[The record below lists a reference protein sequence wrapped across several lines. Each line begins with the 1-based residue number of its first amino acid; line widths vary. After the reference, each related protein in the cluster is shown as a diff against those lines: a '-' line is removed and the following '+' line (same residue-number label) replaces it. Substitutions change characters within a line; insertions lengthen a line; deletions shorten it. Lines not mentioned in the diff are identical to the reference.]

1 MCVCVATEA
10 AMFVVFSVSCFL
22 KRIFMGRQVKVKNK
36 PALVVGGRSNRS
48 NDDVWANTAGFTNS
62 NAGLKTAE
70 NCCTKHET
78 ERGEK
83 ENIIYARALAKKLI
97 VWET

>member
-36 PALVVGGRSNRS
+36 PALVVGGKKQSIKRRRLNQYCWF
-48 NDDVWANTAGFTNS
+48 NQ
-62 NAGLKTAE
+62 LKRRVE
-70 NCCTKHET
+70 NC
-78 ERGEK
+78 
-83 ENIIYARALAKKLI
+83 
-97 VWET
+97 